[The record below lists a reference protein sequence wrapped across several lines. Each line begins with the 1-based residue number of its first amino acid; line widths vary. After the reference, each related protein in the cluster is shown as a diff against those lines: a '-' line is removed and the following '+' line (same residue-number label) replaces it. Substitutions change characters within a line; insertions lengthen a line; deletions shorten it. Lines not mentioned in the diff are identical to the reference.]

1 MITTVSNEVPAV
13 IFEFLFNLA
22 TLYQMFHFPSTLII
36 IHVLNTYVNAIVH
49 ILHVFFQK
57 GGVVI
62 CQGIDDADNQ
72 DVMRWYSCLIIT
84 VLSIMNMKQST

>member
-1 MITTVSNEVPAV
+1 MIKAIATGYRLLFCNE
-13 IFEFLFNLA
+13 
-22 TLYQMFHFPSTLII
+22 
-36 IHVLNTYVNAIVH
+36 
-49 ILHVFFQK
+49 K